1 MKDRRHLTMLLLL
14 VASVFLCLVSCGV
27 PTYLI
32 PDTTKITKI
41 SDSKDKIQFSVQ
53 YSAPSEDP
61 SKDSVGL
68 LLLYY
73 LGDSTNSA
81 SSSINSKFLSKY
93 RPTKYDGSSIP
104 LSDNTTV
111 LSYTYSDISYDIY
124 ALEIN
129 SEHVNAPF
137 YDLTI
142 DDNPA
147 YLTIELEY
155 DEDARVIELR
165 CAEDPTLDTVFTL
178 YENFPALDTNT
189 LHIYA
194 AISVQSSNYS
204 NIYWSDLQYAGPINS
219 MD

>member
-1 MKDRRHLTMLLLL
+1 MKDRRHLTMLILL
-14 VASVFLCLVSCGV
+14 VASVFLCLVACGV

-32 PDTTKITKI
+32 PDTAKVSKI
-41 SDSKDKIQFSVQ
+41 SDSKDKIEFSVQ

-81 SSSINSKFLSKY
+81 SSSINGKFLNAY
-93 RPTKYDGSSIP
+93 RPTKYDGISIP

-129 SEHVNAPF
+129 GAHVNAPF
-137 YDLTI
+137 YNMKLDSNPTTLTL
-142 DDNPA
+142 
-147 YLTIELEY
+147 YLTYYDATRTLILTCKEDSSLE
-155 DEDARVIELR
+155 I
-165 CAEDPTLDTVFTL
+165 TFTL
-178 YENFPALDTNT
+178 YEDFPPLDTNT
-189 LHIYA
+189 LHIYG
-194 AISVQSSNYS
+194 AISVQSPNYS
-204 NIYWSDLQYAGPINS
+204 NIYWSELGYAGPINS

>member
-1 MKDRRHLTMLLLL
+1 MKDRRHLTMLILL
-14 VASVFLCLVSCGV
+14 VASVFLCLVACGV

-32 PDTTKITKI
+32 PDTAKIARI
-41 SDSKDKIQFSVQ
+41 SNDKTEINFTVQ

-68 LLLYY
+68 LILYY

-81 SSSINSKFLSKY
+81 SSSINGKFLNAY
-93 RPTKYDGSSIP
+93 RPTKYDGISIP

-129 SEHVNAPF
+129 SEHVNAPY
-137 YDLTI
+137 YDLTLK
-142 DDNPA
+142 DNPET
-147 YLTIELEY
+147 LTIKLTY
-155 DEDARVIELR
+155 DDDLRVIFLE
-165 CAEDPTLDTVFTL
+165 CAEDQTLNRVFTL

-194 AISVQSSNYS
+194 AISVQSTNYS
-204 NIYWSDLQYAGPINS
+204 NIYWSDLQYAGPIS
-219 MD
+219 MN

>member
-1 MKDRRHLTMLLLL
+1 MKDRRHLTMLILL
-14 VASVFLCLVSCGV
+14 VASVFLCLVACGV

-32 PDTTKITKI
+32 PDTAKIARI
-41 SDSKDKIQFSVQ
+41 SNDKTEINFTVQ

-68 LLLYY
+68 LILYY

-81 SSSINSKFLSKY
+81 SSSINGKFLNTY
-93 RPTKYDGSSIP
+93 RPTKYDGISIP

-124 ALEIN
+124 ALEVN
-129 SEHVNAPF
+129 SEHVNAPY
-137 YDLTI
+137 YDLTLKN
-142 DDNPA
+142 NPET
-147 YLTIELEY
+147 LTIKLTY
-155 DEDARVIELR
+155 DDDLRVIFIE
-165 CAEDPTLDTVFTL
+165 CAEDPTLNRVFTL

-194 AISVQSSNYS
+194 AISVQSTNYS
-204 NIYWSDLQYAGPINS
+204 NIYWSDLQYAGPIS
-219 MD
+219 MN